1 MEEIT
6 LQMLLSKLHKINT
19 MYVIYNSVNKL
30 ILESKCI
37 VLIYLDIPLLISFVD
52 VVVIGLMTSSS
63 PAEKG

>member
-1 MEEIT
+1 MEKIT

-52 VVVIGLMTSSS
+52 VVVFGLVISSS
-63 PAEKG
+63 SAEKG